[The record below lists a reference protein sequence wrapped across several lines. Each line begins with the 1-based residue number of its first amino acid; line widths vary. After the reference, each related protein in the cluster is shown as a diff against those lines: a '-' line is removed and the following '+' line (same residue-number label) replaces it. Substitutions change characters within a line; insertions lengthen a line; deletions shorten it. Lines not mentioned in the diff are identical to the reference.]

1 MNMQC
6 VVFTDTQ
13 RLAEKYKTSRQ
24 DVLGLLQ
31 MNLLSQ
37 DATEFLL
44 LDAVDYQE
52 ELGQDSS
59 WHGYKAIF
67 EDFFKGMGIV
77 SSPQTSL
84 FIIGGDDVIP
94 MPRVP
99 SPIDE
104 SDELTADFLYCFAE
118 DEPEQL
124 DANGA
129 QCNVGRLPLE
139 NGRLSTFLQED
150 LQSYFN
156 LAMMML
162 QTGIE
167 VNNVVMT
174 STQSWLPASNEMVRG
189 LPIEEPSHID
199 DATKENMYTSPRLT
213 VEEDRIVNQY
223 KNDIGKADLLLFN
236 LHGSDM
242 PNYSSFYGEGS
253 NGHNTPEAFT
263 IEYLR
268 DSGARVFNT
277 VACFGGRF
285 IEYNR
290 DQSMLLSSL
299 FGGGVVL
306 YAGSCTSALGRSGQF
321 HDAVNDILIPAG
333 YSESFMKLYTIYL
346 FRGITSGEA
355 FLRAKCDY
363 YNKCCNLDGPEAA
376 MATILMFNLYGLPT
390 LSVIKKEEV
399 TREAMG
405 MKEIPAVAIDRQ
417 KRSLY
422 QTVYDRN
429 VKSSGSIL
437 EEVRMRVNSNLQ
449 KIRSTVEMHLY
460 QYWGL
465 PPTDLNSIETITE
478 QGVLKGYR
486 FKYLNNS
493 GIIKK
498 QSWAYSDANGKVKNV
513 VHLK

>member
-1 MNMQC
+1 MIMQC

-31 MNLLSQ
+31 RNLLNQ
-37 DATEFLL
+37 DTTEFLL

-59 WHGYKAIF
+59 WHGYKVVL
-67 EDFFKGMGIV
+67 DDYFKGMGIEN
-77 SSPQTSL
+77 SPKTSL
-84 FIIGGDDVIP
+84 FIIGGDDVVP
-94 MPRVP
+94 MPRIK

-118 DEPEQL
+118 DAPEML
-124 DANGA
+124 NANEA

-139 NGRLSTFLQED
+139 NGIMTSTLQDD

-156 LAMMML
+156 LALMML

-189 LPIEEPSHID
+189 LPIEGPRPIAN
-199 DATKENMYTSPRLT
+199 ATNDTMYLSPRLSVDEKT
-213 VEEDRIVNQY
+213 ILKQY
-223 KNDIGKADLLLFN
+223 KQDIGRADMLMFN

-242 PNYSSFYGEGS
+242 PNYSSFYGEGA

-263 IEYLR
+263 IEYFK
-268 DSGARVFNT
+268 DSGARLFNT
-277 VACFGGRF
+277 VACFGGRY
-285 IEYNR
+285 INYERN
-290 DQSMLLSSL
+290 QSMLLSSL

-306 YAGSCTSALGRSGQF
+306 YAGSCTSALGRSGQL
-321 HDAVNDILIPAG
+321 HVAANDILIPTG
-333 YSESFMKLYTIYL
+333 FSESFMKLYTLYL
-346 FRGITSGEA
+346 FQGISAGEA

-363 YNKCCNLDGPEAA
+363 FNTCRDLDGFEGS
-376 MATILMFNLYGLPT
+376 MATVLMFNLYGLPA
-390 LSVIKKEEV
+390 LSVIKHGEV
-399 TREAMG
+399 IQEARG
-405 MKEIPAVAIDRQ
+405 MKFALPIDWHKSVEYNIVFDKNQ
-417 KRSLY
+417 KTSR
-422 QTVYDRN
+422 
-429 VKSSGSIL
+429 SIL
-437 EEVRMRVNSNLQ
+437 EQVRSLVDNNLQ
-449 KIRSTVEMHLY
+449 KIKMTVESRLY

-465 PPTDLNSIETITE
+465 PPTDLRRIETIIE
-478 QGVLKGYR
+478 QGTSKGYR
-486 FKYLNNS
+486 FVYQNDK

-498 QSWAYSDANGKVKNV
+498 HTWAYTDTFGKVKEV
-513 VHLK
+513 VHFK

>member
-1 MNMQC
+1 MIMQC

-31 MNLLSQ
+31 KNLLNQ
-37 DATEFLL
+37 DTTEFLL

-59 WHGYKAIF
+59 WHGYKAVF
-67 EDFFKGMGIV
+67 EDFFKGMGIE

-104 SDELTADFLYCFAE
+104 SDELTADLLYCFAE
-118 DEPEQL
+118 DEPQRL
-124 DANGA
+124 NANLA

-139 NGRLSTFLQED
+139 DGLLTNSLQDD

-189 LPIEEPSHID
+189 LPIEEPRHID
-199 DATKENMYTSPRLT
+199 DATKENMYTSPRLA
-213 VEEDRIVNQY
+213 VDEDRVVKQY
-223 KNDIGKADLLLFN
+223 KDDIGKADMLMFN
-236 LHGSDM
+236 LHGSDY
-242 PNYSSFYGEGS
+242 PDYSSFFGEGA

-268 DSGARVFNT
+268 DSGARIFNT
-277 VACFGGRF
+277 VACFGGRY
-285 IEYNR
+285 INYERN
-290 DQSMLLSSL
+290 QSMLLSSL
-299 FGGGVVL
+299 YGGGVVL
-306 YAGSCTSALGRSGQF
+306 YAGSCTSALGRSGQR
-321 HDAVNDILIPAG
+321 HLAVNDILIPAG
-333 YSESFMKLYTIYL
+333 FSESFMKLYTLYL

-363 YNKCCNLDGPEAA
+363 FNTCCSLDGDDAA
-376 MATILMFNLYGLPT
+376 MATVLMFNLYGLPM
-390 LSVIKKEEV
+390 LSVIKREEV
-399 TREAMG
+399 TEEARG
-405 MKEIPAVAIDRQ
+405 MKQIPVVAIDRQ
-417 KRSLY
+417 KRPIY

-449 KIRSTVEMHLY
+449 KIRSTVEANLY

-465 PPTDLNSIETITE
+465 PPSDLNSVETITE
-478 QGVLKGYR
+478 QGILKGYR

-498 QSWAYSDANGKVKNV
+498 QSWAYSDASGKVKDV
-513 VHLK
+513 MHLK

>member
-1 MNMQC
+1 MIMQC

-31 MNLLSQ
+31 RNLLNQ
-37 DATEFLL
+37 DTTEFLL

-59 WHGYKAIF
+59 WHGYKAVF
-67 EDFFKGMGIV
+67 EDFFKGMGIE

-104 SDELTADFLYCFAE
+104 SDELTSDLLYCFAE
-118 DEPEQL
+118 DEPERL
-124 DANGA
+124 DANEA
-129 QCNVGRLPLE
+129 QCNVGRLPVE
-139 NGRLSTFLQED
+139 NGSLSSSLQDD

-189 LPIEEPSHID
+189 LPIEGPRPIAN
-199 DATKENMYTSPRLT
+199 ATNDTMYLSPRLSVDEKT
-213 VEEDRIVNQY
+213 ILKQY
-223 KNDIGKADLLLFN
+223 KQDIGRADMLMFN

-242 PNYSSFYGEGS
+242 PNYSSFYGEGA

-263 IEYLR
+263 IEYFK
-268 DSGARVFNT
+268 DSGARLFNT
-277 VACFGGRF
+277 VACFGGRY
-285 IEYNR
+285 INYERN
-290 DQSMLLSSL
+290 QSMLLSSL

-306 YAGSCTSALGRSGQF
+306 YAGSCTSALGRSGQL
-321 HDAVNDILIPAG
+321 HVAANDILIPAG
-333 YSESFMKLYTIYL
+333 FSESFMKLYTLYL
-346 FRGITSGEA
+346 FRGISAGEA

-363 YNKCCNLDGPEAA
+363 FNTCRDLDGFEGA
-376 MATILMFNLYGLPT
+376 MATILMFNLYGLPV
-390 LSVIKKEEV
+390 LNVIKHGEV
-399 TREAMG
+399 IQEARG
-405 MKEIPAVAIDRQ
+405 MKSALPIDWHRVVGY
-417 KRSLY
+417 KN
-422 QTVYDRN
+422 VYDRN
-429 VKSSGSIL
+429 QRARGSIL
-437 EEVRMRVNSNLQ
+437 EQVRSLVDNNLQ
-449 KIRSTVEMHLY
+449 KIRMTVESRLY

-465 PPTDLNSIETITE
+465 PPRDLCRIDAINE
-478 QGVLKGYR
+478 QGVSKGYR
-486 FKYLNNS
+486 FVYQNDDET
-493 GIIKK
+493 IKK
-498 QSWAYSDANGKVKNV
+498 RIWAYTDTFGKVKDV